1 MKPAVR
7 TTLASAA
14 IVAAAIAAAVATPA
28 AAQFARPDEAVKYR
42 QGAWLVMNH
51 HFTRIGNMAR
61 GRLPFDPRAAL
72 QDAEIVAA
80 LARTAPA
87 AFGPGTDTPGDHARP
102 EIWSESVRFREHG
115 ERLVAESGRL
125 LAAAK
130 TQDLAQIKAA
140 FGPAANTCKECH
152 DAYRSQ

>member
-1 MKPAVR
+1 MTATLR
-7 TTLASAA
+7 TVLL
-14 IVAAAIAAAVATPA
+14 AAAMSGASVMPAT
-28 AAQFARPDEAVKYR
+28 AQFARPEEAVKYR

-51 HFTRIGNMAR
+51 HFTRIGNMVR
-61 GRLPFDPRAAL
+61 GRLPFDARLAV
-72 QDAEIVAA
+72 QDAEVVAA

-87 AFGPGTDTPGDHARP
+87 AFGPGTDTPEDHARP
-102 EIWSESVRFREHG
+102 EIWSEAARFREHG
-115 ERLVAESGRL
+115 ERLATESGRL

-140 FGPAANTCKECH
+140 FGPTANTCKECH

>member
-1 MKPAVR
+1 MTR
-7 TTLASAA
+7 TIRITLAAA
-14 IVAAAIAAAVATPA
+14 LLGAGLAAPA

-42 QGAWLVMNH
+42 QGAWLVLNH
-51 HFTRIGNMAR
+51 HFTRIGNTAR
-61 GRLPFDPRAAL
+61 GRMPFDTRATL
-72 QDAEIVAA
+72 QDAEVVAT
-80 LARTAPA
+80 LARIAPA
-87 AFGPGTDTPGDHARP
+87 AFGPGTDTAGDHARP
-102 EIWSESVRFREHG
+102 EIWTESARFRELG

-140 FGPAANTCKECH
+140 FGPTANTCKECH